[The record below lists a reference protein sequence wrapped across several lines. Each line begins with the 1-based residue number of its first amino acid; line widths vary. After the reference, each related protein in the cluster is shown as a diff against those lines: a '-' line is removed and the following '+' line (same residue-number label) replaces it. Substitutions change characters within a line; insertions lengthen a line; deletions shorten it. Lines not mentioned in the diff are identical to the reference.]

1 MQPAAFS
8 FLGYTVEQIFLDQSK
23 YHQSEEISVDFSPE
37 CHFSKSKAFAKIILV
52 VSIRN
57 KKFEEA
63 FCSISMIGNF
73 QFNEDITKE
82 SIPDYFFQNSIAIL
96 YPYIRAFIS
105 LLSTQS
111 QSQHILLPTFNL
123 STPNGLDLSRGEDI
137 QLLRG
142 VVNNLKERQIKRTI
156 TVAQAI
162 AALNVIFNN
171 QFTWVRADT
180 TGCSN
185 ELTNSIPYG
194 NHSISLSLTPQIQIC
209 FLNEKDFKDFFRSL
223 TKVHPNQS

>member
-37 CHFSKSKAFAKIILV
+37 CHFSKSKALAKIILV

-123 STPNGLDLSRGEDI
+123 SSLGTILKNKLFED
-137 QLLRG
+137 
-142 VVNNLKERQIKRTI
+142 
-156 TVAQAI
+156 
-162 AALNVIFNN
+162 
-171 QFTWVRADT
+171 D
-180 TGCSN
+180 
-185 ELTNSIPYG
+185 
-194 NHSISLSLTPQIQIC
+194 
-209 FLNEKDFKDFFRSL
+209 
-223 TKVHPNQS
+223 

>member
-1 MQPAAFS
+1 MTKIYQASSLRKYNTSVPVFCSNANNS
-8 FLGYTVEQIFLDQSK
+8 WLGKGYYFW
-23 YHQSEEISVDFSPE
+23 
-37 CHFSKSKAFAKIILV
+37 
-52 VSIRN
+52 
-57 KKFEEA
+57 EA
-63 FCSISMIGNF
+63 FIEVAHWWGKTHYYGSYCIYEG
-73 QFNEDITKE
+73 D
-82 SIPDYFFQNSIAIL
+82 
-96 YPYIRAFIS
+96 
-105 LLSTQS
+105 
-111 QSQHILLPTFNL
+111 FNL
-123 STPNGLDLSRGEDI
+123 TTPNGLDLSRGEDI

-209 FLNEKDFKDFFRSL
+209 FLNKKDFKDFFRSL